1 MARHGFVDS
10 PSSDKQDGECLR
22 GYGEGPALYW
32 DGKPVDPRSVR
43 MFLSI
48 NLFPRDFYGGTILAN
63 RPESTDTATVGR
75 SLRLQR
81 RGDLLVV
88 NGVDVPFGTSYSRKK
103 IHWAFRLW
111 VLPSTLTEISNRGVF
126 HCFRTQETDH
136 AIDALYVRGRIK
148 DGWTPSPAGPIFLV
162 IGIWFI
168 VKWKSK
174 ARTFAKRG

>member
-1 MARHGFVDS
+1 MARRGFVDAPS
-10 PSSDKQDGECLR
+10 PDRQDGECLK

-43 MFLSI
+43 MFVSI
-48 NLFPRDFYGGTILAN
+48 NLFLRDFYGGTILAN
-63 RPESTDTATVGR
+63 RPETTDTATVGR
-75 SLRLQR
+75 DLQFER

-111 VLPSTLTEISNRGVF
+111 ALPYTLTEISNRGVL

-136 AIDALYVRGRIK
+136 AMNALYVRGRVK
-148 DGWTPSPAGPIFLV
+148 EGWTLNPAGPIFLV
-162 IGIWFI
+162 VGTWFMI
-168 VKWKSK
+168 KGKSR
-174 ARTFAKRG
+174 ARTSSRRG